1 MMRPMVSSLL
11 LLKLMRFTAGGMGKT
26 MKRIFTK
33 FSVEALSS
41 KLSLRPRRRQRG
53 SIMLL
58 TAVTLTVMLGMLALS
73 IDLGFAFSSRGQL
86 QNGIDSAALAAAAA
100 MRLTIEGTEAA
111 PHETA
116 LAENLA
122 IQYAGFNQVRRYV
135 DPNPQGTPQ
144 PNANQIVI
152 SASNVQV
159 QKNFDLPRV
168 RVDVS
173 LPIPTLFAGL
183 FGLNGFTVSAAATG
197 TIFPVDGGTG
207 SIGIGPAVGG
217 GCWNPVMI
225 PDSYFDQGNNV
236 HWVGDP
242 ARGEA
247 AEWPNQPGDY
257 YRSRYAAGARNVFPY
272 IDSTVG
278 AMGPYVTGVRDTRT
292 LAEIS
297 DNKSLMGRVIE
308 IKALHYRVADLSG
321 LPQVSAVQYSISD
334 LARYGYCGQIRVGAD
349 LPVYTPGDESYD
361 KVRRG
366 LQALKA
372 NVNDILDTEA
382 MGYRYIK
389 SSSYPS
395 PNTHGAIIPVL
406 MFNPVE
412 VNRNPGLTAL
422 KVTNIGLFFLE
433 EIRNDGTIRGFFV
446 REIIS
451 AGTPID
457 PSNMTT
463 DSEPTFKQSWL
474 PMAVRLVK

>member
-1 MMRPMVSSLL
+1 MR
-11 LLKLMRFTAGGMGKT
+11 
-26 MKRIFTK
+26 RIFTK
-33 FSVEALSS
+33 CRVESKSS
-41 KLSLRPRRRQRG
+41 RFTLRPRRRQRG

-73 IDLGFAFSSRGQL
+73 IDLGFAFSSRSQL

-100 MRLTIEGTEAA
+100 LRLTIEGSEAA
-111 PHETA
+111 PHQNTV
-116 LAENLA
+116 AENLA

-135 DPNPQGTPQ
+135 DPDPKGTPQ

-152 SASNVQV
+152 TAGNVQV

-168 RVDVS
+168 KVDTS
-173 LPIPTLFAGL
+173 LSIPTLFAGL
-183 FGLNGFTVSAAATG
+183 FGLNGFTVSAAATA

-225 PDSYFDQGNNV
+225 PDTFFDQSNNV

-242 ARGEA
+242 ARGEGFDF
-247 AEWPNQPGDY
+247 EWPKQAGDY
-257 YRSRYAAGARNVFPY
+257 YRSRFAAGARNIFPF
-272 IDSTVG
+272 IDSSTG
-278 AMGPYVTGVRDTRT
+278 AMGPHVTGLRDTGT
-292 LAEIS
+292 QSAIN
-297 DNKSLMGRVIE
+297 DNKTIMGRYIE
-308 IKALHYRVADLSG
+308 IKLQHYRVADLSG
-321 LPQVSAVQYSISD
+321 LPQVTAVPYSISD

-349 LPVYTPGDESYD
+349 LTVYRPDDVDAYD

-372 NVNDILDTEA
+372 NVNDNLDSQA

-395 PNTHGAIIPVL
+395 PNTHGAIVPVL

-412 VNRNPGLTAL
+412 VARNPGSSML
-422 KVTNIGLFFLE
+422 KVTNIGLFFMD
-433 EIRNDGTIRGFFV
+433 EIRNDGTLRGFFV

-457 PSNMTT
+457 QTNMTT